1 MFLFLFLVS
10 IRPDLINQAII
21 TEDNLDTSNSDENTM
36 SNIDQSNENISLQ
49 SIE

>member
-1 MFLFLFLVS
+1 MFLFLFLLS

>member
-1 MFLFLFLVS
+1 MFLFLSLVS
-10 IRPDLINQAII
+10 IRPDLINQTII
-21 TEDNLDTSNSDENTM
+21 TEDNLDTSNSDENIM